1 MISKNSNSSFSSSSV
16 QSLPSISSAIDSI
29 EKELEHL
36 DRFVDVHAIILFRLD
51 GQVLKSSYSDRGSPK
66 LITAISWV
74 KNIISK
80 TTEELKRGSKSVKYD
95 KEVNPG
101 ENMPVY
107 FYRVGNS
114 SFLVTFLDSKANT
127 GLMEIE
133 MSRTAKRLGW
143 IIDNKR
149 ALGD

>member
-1 MISKNSNSSFSSSSV
+1 MISKNTDSSYSSSFI
-16 QSLPSISSAIDSI
+16 SLTSISSAIHSI
-29 EKELEHL
+29 EKEFEHL
-36 DRFVDVHAIILFRLD
+36 NEFIDVHAIILFRLD
-51 GQVLKSSYSDRGSPK
+51 GQVLKSRYSDRGSPK

-80 TTEELKRGSKSVKYD
+80 TMEELKRGSKSVKYD
-95 KEVNPG
+95 KEISPRKS
-101 ENMPVY
+101 MPVY
-107 FYRVGNS
+107 FYRVGTS

-149 ALGD
+149 PLGV

>member
-1 MISKNSNSSFSSSSV
+1 MISKNTDSSFTSSSFI
-16 QSLPSISSAIDSI
+16 SLSSISLAINSI

-36 DRFVDVHAIILFRLD
+36 DEFVDVHAIILFRLD
-51 GQVLKSSYSDRGSPK
+51 GQVLKYRYSDRGSPK
-66 LITAISWV
+66 IITVISWV

-80 TTEELKRGSKSVKYD
+80 TMEELKRGSKSVKYD
-95 KEVNPG
+95 KEINPG
-101 ENMPVY
+101 ETMPVY

-114 SFLVTFLDSKANT
+114 SFLVTFLDSKTNT

-149 ALGD
+149 ALGV

>member
-1 MISKNSNSSFSSSSV
+1 MISKNTDSSLTSSSFI
-16 QSLPSISSAIDSI
+16 SLPNISLAINSI

-36 DRFVDVHAIILFRLD
+36 DEFVDVHAIILFRLD
-51 GQVLKSSYSDRGSPK
+51 GQVLKSRYSDRGSPK
-66 LITAISWV
+66 LITVISWV

-80 TTEELKRGSKSVKYD
+80 TMEELKRGSKSVKYD
-95 KEVNPG
+95 KEINPG
-101 ENMPVY
+101 KSMPVY

-114 SFLVTFLDSKANT
+114 SFLVTFLDSKTNT

-149 ALGD
+149 ALGV